1 MPKDIVKLEHNLQKR
16 ADKLGLKGDRAKAY
30 IYGTATKV
38 KKRKIEKEVAAGADP
53 AEAHAK
59 YFHRRKTHGSAQ
71 GKLQQ
76 SRNVWAKV

>member
-38 KKRKIEKEVAAGADP
+38 KKRKIEKAVAAGADP
-53 AEAHAK
+53 VEEHNK
-59 YFHRRKTHGSAQ
+59 YFHRRKHGSAT
-71 GKLQQ
+71 KQ
-76 SRNVWAKV
+76 SKSKRKVRAKV